1 MTIQAHPRLAH
12 SFSFDNLLSWQ
23 CRGSV
28 VVLHVLVGLQVFRAA
43 ARLTGEDTEQLDA
56 RTTEQLQK
64 MQGACRHAKL
74 HLLCDDAAHIVETM
88 TKVARAVRVQLERE
102 HANRMAEQAVDRE
115 LHAKK
120 ERRKSVAAEMAKEVE
135 VLNARRASEAV
146 AAEAE
151 GGGVSGGI
159 ARVTAPAGA
168 TWLKARARLN
178 VARALGAAAAQSS
191 SGTVDVDVDVD
202 VDDEE
207 GAQVD
212 ATVAEA
218 VDVAI
223 AEEGDGAADGAADG
237 GSDALASAAAVL
249 AASETSVAPAAAE
262 PPALQELEA

>member
-168 TWLKARARLN
+168 TWLKAHARLN

-191 SGTVDVDVDVD
+191 SGTVDVDA
-202 VDDEE
+202 DDDE

-223 AEEGDGAADGAADG
+223 AEAGDGAADGAADG